1 MTISMKTILALL
13 FVIAPFSANA
23 ITWKV
28 IGACS
33 ETPLYQGT
41 ATADLNK
48 SVGDNTISIF
58 EANKVNYTG
67 VAEGISSVNDSP
79 VGLDAVEVVSDTL
92 MRAYGWCY
100 SVNGKVPL
108 VMPHKV
114 SFTSQND
121 ELVWFYAYSTND
133 KNQWIDMCVP
143 GTNIKPD
150 QFCKK

>member
-1 MTISMKTILALL
+1 MKNMLALL
-13 FVIAPFSANA
+13 FILAPLSANA

-41 ATADLNK
+41 ATADLK
-48 SVGDNTISIF
+48 QSVGHNTIQIF
-58 EANKVNYTG
+58 DTNNVHYYG
-67 VAEGISSVNDSP
+67 VAEGISSINDTP

-92 MRAYGWCY
+92 MRAYGWCFT
-100 SVNGKVPL
+100 VNGEIPL
-108 VMPHKV
+108 AMPHKV
-114 SFTSQND
+114 SFKSQND
-121 ELVWFYAYSTND
+121 ELVWFYGYSTND

>member
-1 MTISMKTILALL
+1 MKNIFALL
-13 FVIAPFSANA
+13 LVSLPLSSYA

-28 IGACS
+28 VGACS

-41 ATADLNK
+41 ATADLSK
-48 SVGDNTISIF
+48 SVGANTIQIF
-58 EANKVNYTG
+58 DANKVQYYG
-67 VAEGISSVNDSP
+67 VEEGISSVNDSP

-108 VMPHKV
+108 AMPHKV

-121 ELVWFYAYSTND
+121 ELVWFYGYSTN
-133 KNQWIDMCVP
+133 KNNQWLDMCVP